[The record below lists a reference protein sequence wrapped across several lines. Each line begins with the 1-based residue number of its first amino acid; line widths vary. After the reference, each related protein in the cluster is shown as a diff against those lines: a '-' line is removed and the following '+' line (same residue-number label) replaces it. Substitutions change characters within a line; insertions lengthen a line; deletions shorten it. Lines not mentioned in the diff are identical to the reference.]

1 MATVLIV
8 EDDPIIRLA
17 GENAMQEWGYQTLTA
32 SDVDEA
38 MEILRS
44 PQPID
49 VLFTDI
55 YLKTEAHGGC
65 DVARKGLDL
74 RPDLRVLYVT
84 GYTLIPKV
92 RAMFVKDAECIGKP
106 YTEAALKASIA
117 NLLPEKLRTGSLA
130 EA

>member
-17 GENAMQEWGYQTLTA
+17 AETSIQEWGYQTLTA

-38 MEILRS
+38 MAILRA

-65 DVARKGLDL
+65 DVARKGMEL

-106 YTEAALKASIA
+106 YTEEALKASIDG
-117 NLLPEKLRTGSLA
+117 LLTGSLA